1 MSGPHPRR
9 NFTVHWLGLRA
20 YGNAHA
26 LQEALVAARIAG
38 EIGDTIL
45 LLEHPKV
52 ITLGRG
58 ASMEDVLADAASR
71 DHAGVELF
79 ETGRGGQVTAHG
91 PGQLVAYPIIDLN
104 PDRCDVRKY
113 IRDLGTVMVE
123 LAQSV
128 GLNARYVAEP
138 ALKIG
143 VWLNRENAE
152 GERLEKIGA
161 IGVRL
166 SRWVTM
172 HGFALNVSTDLSVFG
187 LIVPCGMPDVAVTSF
202 EAHGITAHT
211 AESLTERTAASFGRV
226 FNADVAIAAPDETA
240 ALLSKYTC

>member
-1 MSGPHPRR
+1 
-9 NFTVHWLGLRA
+9 
-20 YGNAHA
+20 
-26 LQEALVAARIAG
+26 
-38 EIGDTIL
+38 
-45 LLEHPKV
+45 
-52 ITLGRG
+52 
-58 ASMEDVLADAASR
+58 
-71 DHAGVELF
+71 
-79 ETGRGGQVTAHG
+79 
-91 PGQLVAYPIIDLN
+91 LN

-123 LAQSV
+123 VAHSV

-143 VWLNRENAE
+143 VWLNRENTLEASL

-172 HGFALNVSTDLSVFG
+172 HGFALNVSTDLSVFR

-202 EAHGITAHT
+202 EAHGITANT

-226 FNADVAIAAPDETA
+226 FNADIAIAAPDETA
-240 ALLSKYTC
+240 ALLSKYAC

>member
-1 MSGPHPRR
+1 
-9 NFTVHWLGLRA
+9 VHWLGTVA
-20 YGNAHA
+20 YGSAHA

-38 EIGDTIL
+38 EIADTIL

-58 ASMEDVLADAASR
+58 ATMEDVLADASSR

-91 PGQLVAYPIIDLN
+91 PGQLVAYPILDLN

-123 LAQSV
+123 LARSV

-143 VWLNRENAE
+143 VWLDRKNSEEAFE

-172 HGFALNVSTDLSVFG
+172 HGFALNVSTDLSVFS

-202 EAHGITAHT
+202 EAHGITTHT
-211 AESLTERTAASFGRV
+211 PESLTERTAASFGSV
-226 FNADVAIAAPDETA
+226 FNADISIATPNETA
-240 ALLSKYTC
+240 ALLSKFAC